1 MIAVYARQSVEKEGS
16 ISIATQ
22 LELCR
27 VRAGEDIAAFYD
39 EGYTGANTDRPG
51 FQSLMQAVERGEIDR
66 VIVYKLDRIS
76 RSLTDF
82 ARIIEVFEKYNV
94 KFTSL
99 NEDFDTTNAMGKA
112 MLGVVMIFAQLERE
126 TTQKRVKDAFY
137 ARMRQ
142 GFYVSGVA
150 PIGFVKVP
158 HSIGGIRTRKL
169 APDPVLVP
177 LIEYLYTAYE
187 EPLASIGS
195 LVREVSADYE
205 KWGLEKPLSGVRIRR
220 ILRNPVYVRAD
231 AQVYRYLSDKGAQM
245 VDDAEEFDGTRGC
258 SVYGERGAKTTAKFT
273 DLTGEYVKLGWH
285 EGLIPAPQW
294 LAVQHKLDGNRQLRN
309 AGRGTHSW
317 LSGLVKCGYCGYALT
332 VVNGQRNGRQYIN
345 CGGRKQKLCYERKS
359 HTTFAQLEETVGQA
373 LRRYWKGYRFTQIS
387 RQRKQE
393 QELHRLSVELQK
405 CEQEERA
412 LNHKLLSAEGADLT
426 EVMQVLN
433 TSLSALHREQKQLR
447 HQIARLS
454 AASADTE
461 GEAQIR
467 QYLAAWETL
476 PLEEKK
482 AAARLFLREVRV
494 TDERV
499 EIVFLTE
506 ELPGEDDGNR

>member
-1 MIAVYARQSVEKEGS
+1 MTAVYARQSVEKEGS

-27 VRAGEDIAAFYD
+27 ARAGGDVIEFQD

-51 FQSLMQAVERGEIDR
+51 FQSLLQAVARGEIDR

-82 ARIIEVFEKYNV
+82 ARIIDIFEQYHV

-112 MLGVVMIFAQLERE
+112 MLGIVMIFAQLERE

-137 ARMRQ
+137 ARMKQ

-150 PIGFVKVP
+150 PIGFTKVP
-158 HSIGGIRTRKL
+158 HSIGGIRTMKL
-169 APDPVLVP
+169 APDPALVP
-177 LIEYLYTAYE
+177 LIEFIYSAYE
-187 EPLASIGS
+187 EPLTSIGS
-195 LVREVSADYE
+195 LVKAVNRDFA
-205 KWGLEKPLSGVRIRR
+205 KWGLEKPLSNVRIRR

-231 AQVYRYLSDKGAQM
+231 VQVYRYLADKGAQI
-245 VDDAEEFDGTRGC
+245 VDDAADFDGTRGC

-285 EGLIPAPQW
+285 EGLIPAAQW
-294 LAVQHKLDGNRQLRN
+294 LAVQRKLDGNRQLKN
-309 AGRGTHSW
+309 AGKGSHSW

-332 VVNGQRNGRQYIN
+332 VVGGQPNGRQYVN
-345 CGGRKQKLCYERKS
+345 CGGRKQKICYERKRPI
-359 HTTFAQLEETVGQA
+359 TFAELEKCVGQA
-373 LRRYWKGYRFTQIS
+373 LLRYWQGYRFAQIS

-393 QELHRLSVELQK
+393 QELHRLSVALQK
-405 CEQEERA
+405 CEQEERS
-412 LNHKLLSAEGADLT
+412 LTEKLLTAEGSDLT

-433 TSLSALHREQKQLR
+433 TRLAALHREQNQHR
-447 HQIARLS
+447 SNIARLS

-476 PLEEKK
+476 TLDEQKAVFVWNYVKNFFVIYPLHSYHPK
-482 AAARLFLREVRV
+482 
-494 TDERV
+494 
-499 EIVFLTE
+499 
-506 ELPGEDDGNR
+506 